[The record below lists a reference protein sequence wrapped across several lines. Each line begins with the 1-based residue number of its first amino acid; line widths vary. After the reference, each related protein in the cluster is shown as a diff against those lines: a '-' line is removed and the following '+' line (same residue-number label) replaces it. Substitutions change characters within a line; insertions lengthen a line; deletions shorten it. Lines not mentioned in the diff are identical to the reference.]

1 MRRYLEVTRRAAAT
15 VPIGTS
21 LVAELVVGSLCI
33 LGGISCV
40 GNGASGTGR
49 VSGIVAAAPAGPLDN
64 LNIPIPDR
72 QIEVTSNSSSVT
84 TVSLSQSA
92 VRYAISLTAD
102 MYEVH
107 LCVFA

>member
-33 LGGISCV
+33 LVGISCV

-64 LNIPIPDR
+64 RNIPIPDQ
-72 QIEVTSNSSSVT
+72 QIECTSKSWLLTSISW
-84 TVSLSQSA
+84 SQSD
-92 VRYAISLTAD
+92 RIYYFGFTCGLIR
-102 MYEVH
+102 E
-107 LCVFA
+107 